1 MRNEGPSSTANE
13 FHFHS
18 TIDPEE
24 LFRKIF
30 GDLNFRPRM
39 SDFEY
44 ADTKFGHGAS
54 EEVIFMNVFLYVL
67 YLLVFLRFMNNIF

>member
-1 MRNEGPSSTANE
+1 MNKRKEYDSWGTRSEFGMRSESPTGNE

-44 ADTKFGHGAS
+44 ADTPFGHGAA
-54 EEVIFMNVFLYVL
+54 EEVNFKCYH
-67 YLLVFLRFMNNIF
+67 LL